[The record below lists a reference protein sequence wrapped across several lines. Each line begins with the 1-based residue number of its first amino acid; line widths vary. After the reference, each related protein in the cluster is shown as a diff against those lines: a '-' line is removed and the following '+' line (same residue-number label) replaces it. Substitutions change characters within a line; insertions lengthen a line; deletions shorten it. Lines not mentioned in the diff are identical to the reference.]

1 MPWIKEGHLPNLKK
15 ILDGSSG
22 VLRSTLEP
30 ITPCAWASMVTG
42 KNPGKTGVFDFAQIV
57 RGSYDLRFPNRTHVS
72 GSSIWDQA
80 EKHNLKCGIVNVPMG
95 YPACKL
101 KNGIYIAGMG
111 SPSPDDNNVF
121 WPKELRFEVEKNLNR
136 PYEMMEFSKGR
147 KTKDGYSVLREN
159 LISYTE
165 FQKELSMY
173 LLEKKD
179 LDLFFI
185 VFPATDQ
192 VGHYFWKHWDK
203 KHPLYSEKLNKD
215 HGNVLLE
222 VYKSVDLAIGEI
234 MDSFCG
240 KKTHTWV
247 LSDHG
252 MGPFHRAPD
261 FVSFLESEGY
271 LKLKVPIQDS
281 KKMIAFVPLLGK
293 ISEIK
298 FRFFSFLKKYL
309 PLNIKNFFNSLFKVQ
324 KESYVES
331 MSMLSVYDWK
341 NTKVFVTDPKN
352 MGEIH
357 INLKEREPQGIVLKK
372 DYEKLREDLIDLFES
387 ICLKDGTKLVLKAH
401 KKEDIYDG
409 PYLHDAPDIVIEWN
423 LNKTGY
429 LDPQDKDVPKRYKS
443 LFNRFDLTPSWTDV
457 VLPYN
462 GFHRM
467 EGIWAVKGPGIK
479 FSEDVKANIWD
490 PYLEIMSSLGVPVP
504 DDIDSE
510 KMDIW
515 KKGKRP
521 KIIQEKDSSKDSSKD
536 YSKEDEDAVKK
547 RLKEMGYLG

>member
-1 MPWIKEGHLPNLKK
+1 MPWIKDGHLPNLKK
-15 ILDGSSG
+15 ILNGSSG

-72 GSSIWDQA
+72 GASLWEQA

-95 YPACKL
+95 YPAYKL
-101 KNGIYIAGMG
+101 KNGVYIAGMG
-111 SPSPDDNNVF
+111 SPSPSDENVF
-121 WPKELRFEVEKNLNR
+121 WPKELRSEVEKKLQK

-147 KTKDGYSVLREN
+147 KMKEGYSILKEN
-159 LISYTE
+159 LISYTD
-165 FQKELSMY
+165 FQKKLSMY
-173 LLEKKD
+173 LLKNKN

-203 KHPLYSEKLNKD
+203 KHPLYSEDLNNEYGD
-215 HGNVLLE
+215 VMLE
-222 VYKSVDLAIGEI
+222 VYKSVDSAIGEI
-234 MDSFCG
+234 VESCCDE
-240 KKTHTWV
+240 KTYVWT

-271 LKLKVPIQDS
+271 LKLKVPIEDS
-281 KKMIAFVPLLGK
+281 EKMIALVPLLGK
-293 ISEIK
+293 ISEMK
-298 FRFFSFLKKYL
+298 FRFFDFLKRNL
-309 PLNIKNFFNSLFKVQ
+309 PVSIKNLLNNLFQSQ
-324 KESYVES
+324 KEVYIES

-341 NTKVFVTDPKN
+341 KTKVFVTDPKN

-357 INLKEREPQGIVLKK
+357 INMKGREPQGVVLEE
-372 DYEKLREDLIDLFES
+372 DYEKLRDDLISLFES
-387 ICLKDGTKLVLKAH
+387 VSLKDGTKLVSKAH
-401 KKEDIYDG
+401 KKEDIYKG
-409 PYLHDAPDIVIEWN
+409 PYLDDAPDIVIEWN
-423 LNKTGY
+423 LEQTGC
-429 LDPQDKDVPKRYKS
+429 LDPKDSDIPERYKS
-443 LFNRFDLTPSWTDV
+443 LFKTFDLTPSWTDV

-467 EGIWAVKGPGIK
+467 EGIWSVKGPGIK
-479 FSEDVKANIWD
+479 SNEDLQANIWD
-490 PYLEIMSSLGVPVP
+490 PYLEILSSLGVPVP
-504 DDIDSE
+504 DDIDSQE
-510 KMDIW
+510 MDIW

-521 KIIQEKDSSKDSSKD
+521 KIRKEKDSSIDKSKD
-536 YSKEDEDAVKK
+536 YSKEDEDALKK

>member
-1 MPWIKEGHLPNLKK
+1 MPWIKDGHLPNLKK
-15 ILDGSSG
+15 FLNGSSG

-72 GSSIWDQA
+72 GASLWEQA

-101 KNGIYIAGMG
+101 KNGVYIAGMG
-111 SPSPDDNNVF
+111 SPSPDDDDVF
-121 WPKELRFEVEKNLNR
+121 WPKELRSEIEKKLQR

-147 KTKDGYSVLREN
+147 KIKDGYSVLREN
-159 LISYTE
+159 LISYTD

-173 LLEKKD
+173 LLDKKD

-203 KHPLYSEKLNKD
+203 KHPLYSGGLNQKY
-215 HGNVLLE
+215 GNVLLE
-222 VYKSVDLAIGEI
+222 VYKSVDSAIGEI
-234 MDSFCG
+234 MDSFCDDQ
-240 KKTHTWV
+240 TYVWA

-271 LKLKVPIQDS
+271 LKLKIPIRDS
-281 KKMIAFVPLLGK
+281 EKMIAFVPLLGK
-293 ISEIK
+293 LSEIK
-298 FRFFSFLKKYL
+298 FKFFNFLKTCL
-309 PLNIKNFFNSLFKVQ
+309 PAGIKNFLNSLFKSQ
-324 KESYVES
+324 KEAYIES

-352 MGEIH
+352 MGEVH
-357 INLKEREPQGIVLKK
+357 VNLKGREPQGVVLKE
-372 DYEKLREDLIDLFES
+372 DYEKLRQELIDLFES
-387 ICLKDGTKLVLKAH
+387 ICLKDGTRLVLKAH
-401 KKEDIYDG
+401 RKEDVYSG
-409 PYLHDAPDIVIEWN
+409 PYLHEAPDIVIEWN
-423 LNKTGY
+423 LNETGC
-429 LDPQDKDVPKRYKS
+429 LDPQEEDVPERYKS
-443 LFNRFDLTPSWTDV
+443 LFKRFDLTPSWTDV

-467 EGIWAVKGPGIK
+467 EGVWAVKGPGIK
-479 FSEDVKANIWD
+479 FNKGLQADIWD

-504 DDIDSE
+504 NNIDSKE
-510 KMDIW
+510 MDIW
-515 KKGKRP
+515 EKGKRP
-521 KIIQEKDSSKDSSKD
+521 KVRKEKDSSGKFSKD